1 MSRIVEQ
8 HFKVSMVPGG
18 VPTRV
23 YLKRYDTGIG
33 ALKFHL
39 YGDNNEPYLITNDTT
54 VSFKGSKIIPGG
66 TSYMLMYNCSFTSN
80 VVSLSVP
87 LQLTIESGEVNC
99 ELRFV
104 DSSGNSKG
112 STSIILEVE
121 DSAPQYGVTIS
132 GTDIAYANQVLEQLQ
147 AEYAYKELINQSPFK
162 FKGTVAAQANLPAS
176 GNTIND
182 TYYVTGLKYAM
193 SWNGSAWSQSSF
205 NENDYIQRL
214 TELES
219 AVSEFD
225 DKKID
230 KPINNSEGK
239 RGQVLRAN
247 GDGTAIWATFGT
259 PQDDQVVE
267 AVNDWLDI
275 HPEAL
280 KEYNYETSTKTF
292 VM

>member
-54 VSFKGSKIIPGG
+54 VSFKGSKIVPGG
-66 TSYMLMYNCSFTSN
+66 TSYMLMYNCTFSSN

-87 LQLTIESGEVNC
+87 LQLTIEAGEVNC

-104 DSSGNSKG
+104 DYSGNSKG
-112 STSIILEVE
+112 STTIILEVE
-121 DSAPQYGVTIS
+121 DAAPQYGVTIS
-132 GTDIAYANQVLEQLQ
+132 GTDIAYANEVLEQLQ

-162 FKGTVAAQANLPAS
+162 FKGTVAAQANLPSS
-176 GNTIND
+176 GNTVND
-182 TYYVTGLKYAM
+182 TYYVTGLNYAM

-205 NENDYIQRL
+205 NESDYIQRL
-214 TELES
+214 TDVES
-219 AVSEFD
+219 AASEFD
-225 DKKID
+225 NKKID
-230 KPINNSEGK
+230 KPINNADGK

-247 GDGTAIWATFGT
+247 GDGTAIWASFGT

-267 AVNDWLDI
+267 AVSDWLDI

-280 KEYNYETSTKTF
+280 KEYNYEASTKTF